1 MLCSYLH
8 TPVQS
13 SYWLILLFTGATI
26 PDPNSLKLNMLNEE
40 ELQALEGS
48 ERENVEARIGVLRN
62 IQLLLDSA
70 VVQMNQYYV
79 ATGK

>member
-1 MLCSYLH
+1 MLSSYLH

-13 SYWLILLFTGATI
+13 SYWSILLFTGATI